1 MSSVKSSSSAG
12 DSAWKELERQDG
24 RAGEILKMGY
34 LKKLKTMKK
43 KFFVLRGESSQ
54 ASARLEY
61 YDSEK
66 KWRSHH
72 SPKRSIALKT
82 CFNINR
88 RTDTKHKNVIAL
100 YTKDDC
106 FCLVLETEEELEE
119 WLNSL
124 LSLQHGED
132 VPDGE
137 PPKPTFEHVW
147 QVTVQ
152 KKGLGNSRH
161 ILGPYLLCLTDKT
174 LSLVSKSQEE
184 KTNRDTY
191 EFGLMCIR
199 RCGHSDCFFYMEVGR
214 SACTG
219 AGDLWMQTEDPNIA
233 QNMHAA
239 ILSAMSNNS
248 SKEDVVPRP
257 RTRSSS
263 AIEASKPISMIPR
276 KTSHL
281 GPMKTSSYYS
291 TSEEASRAGAHL
303 NFVPNRAQPAATYT
317 EHPSMSPSTPE
328 ALHSQVCIG
337 SLPGSYHCHHTHH
350 RVAPLHHPPVPTP
363 AVRPSQRRH
372 SVSGS
377 TAAGR
382 ERCDSLPSRARTTS
396 EGHPQP
402 PPHALPTPAPRGT
415 HLAPGHCGAVRP
427 HSMYT
432 RGVSYSPPV
441 GSSPVSPASGAC
453 STDSTGSSLS
463 IDDPSANAWT
473 EEGMVEL
480 GRYSTSLTPDEPAI
494 MEVEEYA
501 QWPGPG
507 SDGNADGNY
516 MPMDRSQPS
525 LSLPIQSAA
534 AVNTVTAPHRK
545 ISPNLSSSGFKSGSP
560 SQGSY
565 MEMYSPCGSSPMEN
579 TGYMAMS
586 PGGGGSVP
594 SDATPRMQIYSRAA
608 SSANHSRGSSLAED
622 GYVPMGPTLTDDGY
636 VDMDPMNP
644 SHGHEH
650 FHPSEMSP
658 ASSCS
663 ITSGTPSTDL
673 RFSEYHLEKVSSYFT
688 PSEEDETSSLDRPIP
703 RAYSVGSRPENMKR
717 PIRLE
722 NQGQVVDPVS
732 RVRAF
737 SVGSRAPLGG
747 SGTSSLRH
755 GPHSSHSS
763 VEPMDDLMEMDFT
776 RASKSSGKNSS
787 SKSAASRSKGDN
799 TLPPHHSSPFSDKS
813 AGTPSGYMD
822 MSSRSVGSS
831 KPHTPTCGPY
841 LEMKPGLSEMVSA
854 SPPGSNVMS
863 RSPKSS
869 IHSGPYLEMKP
880 GLPQETPLDN
890 GDLRNQSIPITVPSK
905 PVNTSISPK
914 SHVGPYV
921 EMKAGSAIQEVPRK
935 TSISASPP
943 TRYTVDT
950 SAISMS
956 SKPFTPEEVPYVPMK
971 PVCIT
976 SESSLPFFTK
986 PIPVPSAGPYLEM
999 KPGSGGDQPQN
1010 LPPTT
1015 HRSSMTPTNVS
1026 PKSSSFNVGP
1036 YVDMSQPAF
1045 SASSQFARQAAR
1057 KPASPIQEEY
1067 VDMSVKPVRKTSR
1080 QENAVAVVGSSVVN
1094 RTAPVDTPQPKKPP
1108 EGYMEMSWNRG
1119 NKSSSPKS
1127 SLEDYK
1133 SPPSSSQ
1140 DDYMNMSFEGRGS
1153 LNKRKERRNSRKEK
1167 TRYSSQPIAIGGP
1180 PKDSGGKTS
1189 SASTSPVFS
1198 FMGRKCSTG
1207 TPPKIPGF
1215 LPLAGGG
1222 AAGSASTA
1230 SPGSSPFSSLRRT
1243 RKVSTGSRR
1252 ESGDASSGLT
1262 TPTGSTTIFPLSLN
1276 SPGSPMKP
1284 FPGTASA
1291 STTKPL
1297 LHSVPGSEAEPC
1309 HKCPVDATSGTVRIS
1324 YSYPEMQLSTS
1335 SAASTPATPDSSSSS
1350 EQPTPVNAE
1359 SVDDITKVDD
1369 SRNHDYVNYCP
1380 RKGLQS
1386 GTTSRDDDF
1395 GEYAVMR
1402 PVPVVRAGTN
1412 EPTRK
1417 ISAPT
1422 FGGMNR
1428 RFNNVHQGIAGL
1440 TLSSP
1445 SLNSSKNVNAAHEV
1459 TPPITRKGSFNSPLP
1474 AASPLYKTH
1483 SKSVGGTNVETAN
1496 GPKVITSEVSSSL
1509 SRQPS
1514 NASSS
1519 SKASCSSRE
1528 SKTSRQLSR
1537 SSSGSSEV
1545 GRCLEASRSVEDKS
1559 DAQSTSESLSV
1570 KSEDSGTISP
1580 ASSQT
1585 AVASRPPSV
1594 SSERELHYA
1603 SLDLAPSGS
1612 EGEEGARSPRT
1623 LMTQGSLTESS
1634 NSSPSP
1640 NPALGSTGGANSGEA
1655 FTYAEI
1661 DFSRRERS
1669 RTSTSSKKVKQ

>member
-184 KTNRDTY
+184 KANRDTY

-328 ALHSQVCIG
+328 ALHSQDG
-337 SLPGSYHCHHTHH
+337 K
-350 RVAPLHHPPVPTP
+350 
-363 AVRPSQRRH
+363 
-372 SVSGS
+372 
-377 TAAGR
+377 
-382 ERCDSLPSRARTTS
+382 D
-396 EGHPQP
+396 
-402 PPHALPTPAPRGT
+402 ALDA
-415 HLAPGHCGAVRP
+415 C
-427 HSMYT
+427 
-432 RGVSYSPPV
+432 
-441 GSSPVSPASGAC
+441 PASGAC

-622 GYVPMGPTLTDDGY
+622 D
-636 VDMDPMNP
+636 
-644 SHGHEH
+644 

-722 NQGQVVDPVS
+722 SQGQVVDPVS

-737 SVGSRAPLGG
+737 SVGSRAPLGGKSSALAGRPLVHDPVSGSRLLPSVMGATLTPPSHHILHSVMAPSVSVASSKKSSSAPLLSNSWSG

-880 GLPQETPLDN
+880 GLPQESPLDN

-1036 YVDMSQPAF
+1036 YVDMTQPAF

-1359 SVDDITKVDD
+1359 SIDDITKVDD

-1445 SLNSSKNVNAAHEV
+1445 SLNSSKNVNAAREV

-1669 RTSTSSKKVKQ
+1669 RSSTSSKKVKQ